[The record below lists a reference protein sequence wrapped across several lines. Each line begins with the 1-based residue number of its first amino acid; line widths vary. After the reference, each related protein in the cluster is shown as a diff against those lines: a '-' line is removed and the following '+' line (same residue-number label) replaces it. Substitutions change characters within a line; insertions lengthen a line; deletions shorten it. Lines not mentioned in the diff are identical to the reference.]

1 MKANELRIG
10 NYINNEQRTE
20 FVRAVDNWRIQCHL
34 LTDKKQ
40 ETLYEVSIHL
50 IKPIPLTEQWL
61 VDFGFDKNINKN
73 QIDSIE
79 MKLSID
85 NNKTI
90 FSSCGTLDGGMV
102 VLCLCAGNY
111 FSNNLKYVHQ
121 LQNLYFALTGKELKK
136 IS

>member
-20 FVRAVDNWRIQCHL
+20 LVRAVDNWRIQCHL

-61 VDFGFDKNINKN
+61 IDFGFKKDEDLGDIIYYQKEKYGVCLDHDELVFYATRFKNEVYNI
-73 QIDSIE
+73 IYD
-79 MKLSID
+79 D
-85 NNKTI
+85 DI
-90 FSSCGTLDGGMV
+90 FQS
-102 VLCLCAGNY
+102 
-111 FSNNLKYVHQ
+111 VHQ

-136 IS
+136 KL